1 LSHLQIAV
9 LVFASVTTAAV
20 IGLRLRD
27 VLPEHHLSPSSVD
40 AIKLAIGLVATLAAL
55 VLGLLVSSSK
65 GSLDSVNRE
74 LTRNAA
80 YMLELDRLLQDYGPA
95 AAELRADMRRDYA
108 TTVALLAGE
117 ESIMVDQAYL
127 QARMRYLED
136 YQFRLMQLPADDDL
150 HNQMRARAV
159 QLQGQVTNTRWLLVL
174 QRDGA
179 ISMPLVTVLV
189 AWLVVI
195 FAAFGL
201 LSPRNAAVVIALMLS
216 AFSAS
221 GAIFLILEM
230 DRPLDGIVRISMVP
244 LRDALHRLTQ

>member
-1 LSHLQIAV
+1 MSHLLIAV
-9 LVFASVTTAAV
+9 LVFASVTAAAV
-20 IGLRLRD
+20 VGLRLRD
-27 VLPEHHLSPSSVD
+27 VLPEHHLSALSVD
-40 AIKLAIGLVATLAAL
+40 AIKLATGLVATLAAL

-65 GSLDSVNRE
+65 GSLDSVNGE

-95 AAELRADMRRDYA
+95 AAELRAGMRRDYA
-108 TTVALLAGE
+108 TTVRLLSE
-117 ESIMVDQAYL
+117 EQPIMVDRAYM
-127 QARMRYLED
+127 QSRMRYLED
-136 YQFRLMQLPADDDL
+136 YQFRLMQLQADDDL
-150 HNQMRARAV
+150 HRQMRARAV

-195 FAAFGL
+195 FASFGL
-201 LSPRNAAVVIALMLS
+201 LSPRNGAVVIALVLS
-216 AFSAS
+216 ALSAS

-230 DRPLDGIVRISMVP
+230 DRPLDGMVRISVVP
-244 LRDALHRLTQ
+244 LRDALQRMAQ